1 MKNENLQ
8 ILHVMLHT
16 WSDDEVNMAWRM
28 IAEEGK
34 RRKMVRTKKMKGAL
48 TVGDVVEYESRRTG
62 KTTATIVK
70 VKTKNALVEDASG
83 QRWNVAMSM
92 LKKVK

>member
-16 WSDDEVNMAWRM
+16 WSDDEVSMAWRM

-34 RRKMVRTKKMKGAL
+34 MRKMMRTKKMKGAL
-48 TVGDVVEYESRRTG
+48 AVGDVVEYESRRTG

-83 QRWNVAMSM
+83 QRWNVPMSM
-92 LKKVK
+92 LKKV

>member
-1 MKNENLQ
+1 MTENLK

-16 WSDDEVNMAWRM
+16 WSDDEVREAWRM

-34 RRKMVRTKKMKGAL
+34 RRKNVRTKKMKGTL
-48 TVGDVVEYESRRTG
+48 QVGDVVEYQSRRTG

-70 VKTKNALVEDASG
+70 VKTKNALVEDVSG
-83 QRWNVAMSM
+83 QRWNVPMSM
-92 LKKVK
+92 LTKV